1 MAAHTLQIDCH
12 ILHRRHRSHQIL
24 QPSILSLLS
33 LKWAVQILLS
43 SGVSLRTTT
52 WLRFTEEPKQNFRTY
67 VHTISISLQTSS
79 KESASSSMMF
89 AAAALRRVVPRA
101 AARRSMSTKNRADL
115 LAGAG

>member
-1 MAAHTLQIDCH
+1 MGCANSVEQWSFTPNNDVAQI
-12 ILHRRHRSHQIL
+12 
-24 QPSILSLLS
+24 
-33 LKWAVQILLS
+33 
-43 SGVSLRTTT
+43 
-52 WLRFTEEPKQNFRTY
+52 TEEPKQNFRTY